1 MYLFQKNWK
10 IHFIILKKDEIKQ
23 YIYEYNNNIESIM
36 NNKISYIKQLQN
48 CIINIINSYNEYF
61 KNSINFIDNELQE
74 NKDELTNIDINENE
88 SNYKLNEKE
97 INAIIFNVFNS
108 RKYNIKFLND
118 NISANDEM
126 DKNEITK
133 KPKLFLSLEDKYNI
147 MKEIYNYDFKSI
159 NKEEFN
165 LEIEKEKIKVYDL
178 SKKLFSYDKIR
189 DIKESIT
196 DEEVKILYNLVKI
209 KKRDD
214 NIIYFIK

>member
-196 DEEVKILYNLVKI
+196 DE
-209 KKRDD
+209 
-214 NIIYFIK
+214 